1 MSPRAIASAPLT
13 DAAVQGYNGAGG
25 DAGAARPSLATPGR
39 RTLLVAAVALIG
51 LNLRPFIT
59 GVGPLAPAIQA
70 DAGLSLQGMSL
81 LTLAPMLLMGL
92 IAFAG
97 PGLQASV
104 GARRTVIA
112 SLVVIG
118 AGSLLRLIP
127 GPGWLLVATAAL
139 IGLGVAVV
147 QAVFPGVIKQQFPH
161 RVGAVT
167 GLYASMLMCG
177 GALGAQLSPLATAL
191 AGSWRVGLAVLALP
205 ALAAVALAAV
215 TLPANGASPSARA
228 NPAWRLIKRPRV
240 WLLMACFGLVNG
252 GYSSIVAWLSP
263 SWQELGW
270 GSAASGSL
278 LALMAASQ
286 ALAALLLPV
295 LASGHNDRR
304 PWLWLTLALQ
314 VVGFTGL
321 ALWPTAAPAGWTII
335 VGAGLGGWFALAMVT
350 ALDHA
355 PDPVQAGALSALM
368 QGGGFL
374 LAALPPWIIANLHD
388 LTGGYAAGWLM
399 HAVSAVIVAALTV
412 RLAPRHYARALAL
425 DG

>member
-1 MSPRAIASAPLT
+1 VSPRAIASAPLT
-13 DAAVQGYNGAGG
+13 DAAVQGHNGAGG
-25 DAGAARPSLATPGR
+25 DAGAARPSLAKPGR

-97 PGLQASV
+97 PALQASV

-177 GALGAQLSPLATAL
+177 GALGAQLSPLATTL

-205 ALAAVALAAV
+205 ALAAVVLAAV
-215 TLPANGASPSARA
+215 TLPANGAGPSARA
-228 NPAWRLIKRPRV
+228 NPAGRLIKRPRV

-295 LASGHNDRR
+295 LASGQNDRR

-314 VVGFTGL
+314 VAGFTGL

-374 LAALPPWIIANLHD
+374 LAALPPWIIANLHE

-399 HAVSAVIVAALTV
+399 HAASAVIVAALTV

>member
-1 MSPRAIASAPLT
+1 MDRTTSGASRA
-13 DAAVQGYNGAGG
+13 
-25 DAGAARPSLATPGR
+25 
-39 RTLLVAAVALIG
+39 LLVAAVAITG

-70 DAGLSLQGMSL
+70 DTGLSLQGMSL

-92 IAFAG
+92 VAFAG
-97 PGLQASV
+97 PGLQAGI
-104 GARRTVIA
+104 GARRAVIM

-147 QAVFPGVIKQQFPH
+147 QAVFPGIIKQQFPE

-167 GLYASMLMCG
+167 GLYSSMLMCG
-177 GALGAQLSPLATAL
+177 GALGAQLAPLAATL
-191 AGSWRVGLAVLALP
+191 AGSWRAGLACLALP
-205 ALAAVALAAV
+205 ALAAVALAAA
-215 TLPANGASPSARA
+215 TLPADRTGPSARV

-240 WLLMACFGLVNG
+240 WLLMASFGLVNG
-252 GYSSIVAWLSP
+252 GYSSVVAWLSP

-270 GSAASGSL
+270 SSASSGSL

-286 ALAALLLPV
+286 ALAALLLPIF
-295 LASGHNDRR
+295 ASGQNDRR

-314 VVGFTGL
+314 IGGFTGL
-321 ALWPTAAPAGWTII
+321 ALWPAAAPVAWVVI

-350 ALDHA
+350 ALDHL
-355 PDPVQAGALSALM
+355 PDPLQAGALSALM

-399 HAVSAVIVAALTV
+399 HAANAAIVAVLTI
-412 RLAPRHYARALAL
+412 RLAPRHYARALAMEN
-425 DG
+425 

>member
-1 MSPRAIASAPLT
+1 VSPCAIASAPLT
-13 DAAVQGYNGAGG
+13 DAAIQGHNGAGG
-25 DAGAARPSLATPGR
+25 DAGAARPSLAKSGR

-177 GALGAQLSPLATAL
+177 GALGAQLSPLATTL
-191 AGSWRVGLAVLALP
+191 GGSWRVGLAVLALP

-215 TLPANGASPSARA
+215 TLPANGAGPSARA

-270 GSAASGSL
+270 TSAASGSL

-295 LASGHNDRR
+295 LASGQGDRR

-321 ALWPTAAPAGWTII
+321 ALWPTTAPAGWTII

-399 HAVSAVIVAALTV
+399 HAASAIIVVALTI

-425 DG
+425 DS

>member
-1 MSPRAIASAPLT
+1 MKHPATASARLAE
-13 DAAVQGYNGAGG
+13 AAVRLHGGNGGG
-25 DAGAARPSLATPGR
+25 ASICQAKSGASRA
-39 RTLLVAAVALIG
+39 LLVAAVAIVG

-92 IAFAG
+92 VAFAG
-97 PGLQASV
+97 PGLQAGI
-104 GARRTVIA
+104 GARRAVIA
-112 SLVVIG
+112 SLVVMG
-118 AGSLLRLIP
+118 AGSLLRLVP

-167 GLYASMLMCG
+167 GLYSSMLMCG
-177 GALGAQLSPLATAL
+177 GALGAQLSPLAASL
-191 AGSWRVGLAVLALP
+191 AGSWRAGLAFLALP
-205 ALAAVALAAV
+205 ALAAVALAAA
-215 TLPANGASPSARA
+215 TLPANGAGPAART

-240 WLLMACFGLVNG
+240 WLLMTCFGLVNG

-270 GSAASGSL
+270 SSAASGSL

-295 LASGHNDRR
+295 LASGRDDRR

-314 VVGFTGL
+314 VTGFTGL
-321 ALWPTAAPAGWTII
+321 ALWPTAAPAAWAIV

-355 PDPVQAGALSALM
+355 PDPLQAGALSALM

-399 HAVSAVIVAALTV
+399 HATGAVIVAALTL
-412 RLAPRHYARALAL
+412 RLAPRHYARAL

>member
-1 MSPRAIASAPLT
+1 MSPCAIASAPLT
-13 DAAVQGYNGAGG
+13 DAAIQGHNGAGG
-25 DAGAARPSLATPGR
+25 DAGAARPSLAKSGR

-139 IGLGVAVV
+139 IGLGVAVI

-177 GALGAQLSPLATAL
+177 GALGAQLSPLATTL
-191 AGSWRVGLAVLALP
+191 GGSWRVGLAVLALP

-215 TLPANGASPSARA
+215 TLPANGAGPSARA

-295 LASGHNDRR
+295 LASGQNDRR

-314 VVGFTGL
+314 VAGFTGL
-321 ALWPTAAPAGWTII
+321 ALWPTTAPAGWTII

-399 HAVSAVIVAALTV
+399 HAASAIIVVALTI

-425 DG
+425 DS